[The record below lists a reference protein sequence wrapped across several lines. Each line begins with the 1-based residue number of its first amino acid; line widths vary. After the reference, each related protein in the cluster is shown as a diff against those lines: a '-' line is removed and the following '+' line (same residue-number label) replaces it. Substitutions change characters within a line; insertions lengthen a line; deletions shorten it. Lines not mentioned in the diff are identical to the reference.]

1 MKDLFEFIVKS
12 LVSQPKEVE
21 IKQEEKE
28 GDINLDLKV
37 AEEDMGLIIGRQG
50 RIIKAIRNL
59 LKTRALIEKKRVQ
72 LILEE
77 VKN

>member
-1 MKDLFEFIVKS
+1 MKDLLEFVVKS
-12 LVSQPKEVE
+12 LVSQPKAVE

-28 GDINLDLKV
+28 GDINLNLKV

-59 LKTRALIEKKRVQ
+59 LKTRALIEKKKVQ
-72 LILEE
+72 LTLEE
-77 VKN
+77 AKS

>member
-1 MKDLFEFIVKS
+1 MKDLLEFIVKS

-59 LKTRALIEKKRVQ
+59 LKTRALIENKRVQ

>member
-1 MKDLFEFIVKS
+1 MKDLLEFIVKS

-37 AEEDMGLIIGRQG
+37 AEDDMGLIIGRQG

>member
-1 MKDLFEFIVKS
+1 MKDLLEFVVKS
-12 LVSQPKEVE
+12 LVSQPEEVE

-59 LKTRALIEKKRVQ
+59 LKTRALIENKKVQ
-72 LILEE
+72 LTLEE
-77 VKN
+77 AKK

>member
-1 MKDLFEFIVKS
+1 MKDLLEFIVKS